1 MKERITKILEHF
13 FITEPAIF
21 SVLCTHELAENT
33 RMACPVR
40 CGRRRVEFNPE
51 FVFQMTD
58 EGLEEALKT
67 EGIRILLKHPY
78 ERKPDQCCDQAIA
91 LGSNITIG
99 DQYHYGNFKIEKP
112 QDFGLEYNRPYEWYS
127 RKIQELLPPGDG
139 NGDGDGNGWND
150 SPRDEDTDNGK
161 GKGLSKA
168 QEHAR
173 SNSKKFQD
181 LSALWEEDEMAVA
194 MINGII
200 GSMKNWGSLAGNMA
214 EAIIASTKAK
224 IDWRNVFAG
233 FRASVLS
240 SKRKLTRMK
249 PNRRTGF
256 DNMGS
261 TRLFTTRLLVA
272 VDVSGSISSEALSYF
287 YGVVN
292 SAFRYGFEAIDV
304 IQFDCGITQVQSLK
318 KCMKDVVAVGRGGT
332 SFDEPILY
340 AHEKGYD
347 GLLILTDGYA
357 PEPAIPEGKKCKIIW
372 VCEDKSSYEK
382 NHKWMAHSGR
392 VCTIELH

>member
-51 FVFQMTD
+51 FVSQMTD

>member
-51 FVFQMTD
+51 FVSQMTD

-139 NGDGDGNGWND
+139 NGDGNG
-150 SPRDEDTDNGK
+150 
-161 GKGLSKA
+161 
-168 QEHAR
+168 EHAR
-173 SNSKKFQD
+173 SNSEKFQD

-200 GSMKNWGSLAGNMA
+200 DSTKNWGSLAGNMA

-357 PEPAIPEGKKCKIIW
+357 PEPAIPEGMKCKIIW

-382 NHKWMAHSGR
+382 NHRWMEHSGR
-392 VCTIELH
+392 VCTIELR

>member
-51 FVFQMTD
+51 FVSQMTD

-139 NGDGDGNGWND
+139 NGDGNG
-150 SPRDEDTDNGK
+150 
-161 GKGLSKA
+161 
-168 QEHAR
+168 EHAR
-173 SNSKKFQD
+173 SNSEKFQD

-200 GSMKNWGSLAGNMA
+200 DSTKNWGSLAGNMA

-357 PEPAIPEGKKCKIIW
+357 SEPAIPEGMKCKIIW